1 MVFTKLIIAGST
13 GYIAD
18 PAIQAI
24 LASTDPVFHV
34 TVLTRADSSKPP
46 PNAPG
51 AKLVP
56 INYYDHHA
64 LVRAVSG
71 ADAILSFIS
80 SAQSKAVDR
89 LLLKAA
95 QEAGVRRIFPS
106 EYTLDVLHPQ
116 AVSLFTEGGDWPEDT
131 SPVATARKFMAL
143 ANEGGPTSFT
153 TLIPVA
159 FMDGWLEGDFGSI
172 DPKNR
177 KVTAVDSGDNYFS
190 GCTLPYLAAAIV
202 AVLKMDEEKTK
213 NKRIP
218 ITELRVTMNQI
229 ADTFENITGDK
240 FERGLVTSKELLEQ
254 RDANLRAGNPFVAL
268 FIAVQTAAFDGSGAG
283 DMKDGL
289 EFDGDG
295 FLNLR
300 RKTLEELCGEA
311 VKKVGTA

>member
-1 MVFTKLIIAGST
+1 MVFTKVIIAGST

-24 LASTDPVFHV
+24 LASTDPVFDV
-34 TVLTRADSSKPP
+34 TILTRAESRKST
-46 PNAPG
+46 NAPG

-56 INYYDHHA
+56 IDYYDHQA

-80 SAQSKAVDR
+80 GAQAKAVDR

-106 EYTLDVLHPQ
+106 EYTLDILHPK
-116 AVSLFTEGGDWPEDT
+116 AIPAFTEGGNWPEET
-131 SPVATARKFMAL
+131 SPVVTARKFMDL

-153 TLIPVA
+153 TIIPAA
-159 FMDGWLEGDFGSI
+159 FMDGWLAGEFGSI
-172 DPKNR
+172 DLKNR
-177 KVTAVDSGDNYFS
+177 KVTAVDSGDHYFS

-229 ADTFENITGDK
+229 ADTFEEVTGDK
-240 FERGLVTSKELLEQ
+240 FERGLVISKELFDQ
-254 RDANLRAGNPFVAL
+254 RDTNLKAGNAFVAL
-268 FIAVQTAAFDGSGAG
+268 FTMVHMLAFNGSGAA

-289 EFDGDG
+289 KFDGDG

-300 RKTLEELCGEA
+300 KKTLKELCVVA
-311 VKKVGTA
+311 VEKVGTA

>member
-1 MVFTKLIIAGST
+1 MVFTKVIIAGST

-24 LASTDPVFHV
+24 LASTDPVFDV
-34 TVLTRADSSKPP
+34 TILTRAESRKST
-46 PNAPG
+46 NAPG

-56 INYYDHHA
+56 IDYYDHQA

-80 SAQSKAVDR
+80 GAQAKAVDR

-95 QEAGVRRIFPS
+95 QEAGVRP
-106 EYTLDVLHPQ
+106 
-116 AVSLFTEGGDWPEDT
+116 FTEGGNWPEET
-131 SPVATARKFMAL
+131 SPVVTARKFMDL

-153 TLIPVA
+153 TIIPAA
-159 FMDGWLEGDFGSI
+159 FMDGWLAGEFGSI
-172 DPKNR
+172 DLKNR
-177 KVTAVDSGDNYFS
+177 KVTAVDSGDHYFS

-229 ADTFENITGDK
+229 ADTFEEVTGDK
-240 FERGLVTSKELLEQ
+240 FERGLVISKELFDQ
-254 RDANLRAGNPFVAL
+254 RDTNLKAGNAFVAL
-268 FIAVQTAAFDGSGAG
+268 FTMVHMLAFNGSGAA

-289 EFDGDG
+289 KFDGDG

-300 RKTLEELCGEA
+300 KKTLKELCVVA
-311 VKKVGTA
+311 VEKVGTA